1 MSVSKQTSSTFKDLT
16 KKEIIEDNTYT
27 SKFWLSSDAF
37 MMFYRIEN
45 YVDRWDLGIMHN
57 RNIYTAM
64 VEKKGDTEESEESTL
79 ELSYTGPYLQYSKTL
94 TDYENGL
101 YYGIRIFYLSTTI
114 PESKSYDLIESN
126 DTYIQEYNDELK
138 TFIYENN
145 PKTSTGINLTF
156 GLRW

>member
-1 MSVSKQTSSTFKDLT
+1 
-16 KKEIIEDNTYT
+16 
-27 SKFWLSSDAF
+27 
-37 MMFYRIEN
+37 
-45 YVDRWDLGIMHN
+45 
-57 RNIYTAM
+57 M

-79 ELSYTGPYLQYSKTL
+79 VLSYTGPYLQYSNTL
-94 TDYENGL
+94 SGYENGP

-114 PESKSYDLIESN
+114 PESNSYDLIESN

-138 TFIYENN
+138 SFIYENN